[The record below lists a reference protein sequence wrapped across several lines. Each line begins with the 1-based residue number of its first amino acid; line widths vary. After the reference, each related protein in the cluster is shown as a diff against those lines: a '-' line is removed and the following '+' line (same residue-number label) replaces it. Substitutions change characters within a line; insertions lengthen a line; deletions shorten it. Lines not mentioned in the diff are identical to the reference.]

1 MMAQSI
7 IIGLDRPIGDIN
19 NPTRR
24 GVIATN
30 VFVAHKSNVAHKNNV
45 GLGSAMSGRKGV
57 GRDTS

>member
-7 IIGLDRPIGDIN
+7 IIGLDRLIGDIN
-19 NPTRR
+19 NPTRQ
-24 GVIATN
+24 GVIARN
-30 VFVAHKSNVAHKNNV
+30 VFAVHKNNV